1 MSRLMDAW
9 NTEIEEEKKPKT
21 AEPQTVSSPVIE
33 VPPVEPVVKKKMGR
47 PSATLDRSKIIKNV
61 TVKMTANDFIY
72 CNMLSKEMNEQG
84 LCGGDVSSL
93 IAYLIKQSRA
103 LNPEL
108 SEAAEA
114 IYKLQTTRR
123 KN

>member
-9 NTEIEEEKKPKT
+9 NTDVEEEKKPKVSELEKKSSV
-21 AEPQTVSSPVIE
+21 AEAPAK
-33 VPPVEPVVKKKMGR
+33 EPSVKKKMGR
-47 PSATLDRSKIIKNV
+47 PSATLDRTKIVKNV

-93 IAYLIKQSRA
+93 IAYLIKESRA
-103 LNPEL
+103 LNPEI

-123 KN
+123 KI

>member
-9 NTEIEEEKKPKT
+9 NTEIEEKKEPKA
-21 AEPQTVSSPVIE
+21 AESKNKPSATEIPT
-33 VPPVEPVVKKKMGR
+33 VEPAVKKKMGR
-47 PSATLDRSKIIKNV
+47 PSATLDRTKIIKNV

-93 IAYLIKQSRA
+93 IAYLIKQSMA
-103 LNPEL
+103 LNPDL
-108 SEAAEA
+108 SDAAEV
-114 IYKLQTTRR
+114 IYRLQTTRR
-123 KN
+123 RK

>member
-9 NTEIEEEKKPKT
+9 NTEVEEKKEPKSV
-21 AEPQTVSSPVIE
+21 EPQNELSGAE
-33 VPPVEPVVKKKMGR
+33 VPTVEPVVKKKMGR

-123 KN
+123 KI

>member
-9 NTEIEEEKKPKT
+9 NTEVEEKKEPKT
-21 AEPQTVSSPVIE
+21 VEPQNKPLVAE
-33 VPPVEPVVKKKMGR
+33 VQAVEPVAVKKKMGR

-61 TVKMTANDFIY
+61 TVKMTANDVIY
-72 CNMLSKEMNEQG
+72 CNMLAKEMNEQG
-84 LCGGDVSSL
+84 LCGADVSSL

-114 IYKLQTTRR
+114 IYRLQTTRHR
-123 KN
+123 K

>member
-9 NTEIEEEKKPKT
+9 NTEIEEKKEPK
-21 AEPQTVSSPVIE
+21 ADEPQKTSSVTE
-33 VPPVEPVVKKKMGR
+33 VPTVEPVVEKKKGR
-47 PSATLDRSKIIKNV
+47 PSATLDRTKIIKNV

-108 SEAAEA
+108 SDAAEA

-123 KN
+123 KI

>member
-9 NTEIEEEKKPKT
+9 NTEIEEKKEPKA
-21 AEPQTVSSPVIE
+21 AEPQNKPSVTE
-33 VPPVEPVVKKKMGR
+33 VPAVEPAVKKKMGR
-47 PSATLDRSKIIKNV
+47 PSATLDRTKIIKNV

-108 SEAAEA
+108 SDAAEA
-114 IYKLQTTRR
+114 IYRLQTTRR
-123 KN
+123 RK

>member
-9 NTEIEEEKKPKT
+9 NTEVEEEKKPKV
-21 AEPQTVSSPVIE
+21 AEPEKESSVAE
-33 VPPVEPVVKKKMGR
+33 VPAKEPSAKKKMGR

-93 IAYLIKQSRA
+93 IAYLINQSRA

-123 KN
+123 KI

>member
-9 NTEIEEEKKPKT
+9 NTEIEEKKEPK
-21 AEPQTVSSPVIE
+21 ASEPQKTPSAVE
-33 VPPVEPVVKKKMGR
+33 VPPQEPVVKKKMGR

-108 SEAAEA
+108 SDAAEA
-114 IYKLQTTRR
+114 IYKLQTTRHR
-123 KN
+123 K

>member
-9 NTEIEEEKKPKT
+9 NTDVEEEKKPKVSEPEKKSSV
-21 AEPQTVSSPVIE
+21 AEAPAK
-33 VPPVEPVVKKKMGR
+33 EPSVKKKMGR
-47 PSATLDRSKIIKNV
+47 PSATLDRTKIVKNV

-93 IAYLIKQSRA
+93 IAYLIKESRA
-103 LNPEL
+103 LNPEV

-123 KN
+123 KI

>member
-9 NTEIEEEKKPKT
+9 NTEIEEEKKPKA
-21 AEPQTVSSPVIE
+21 AEPQKVSPAPE
-33 VPPVEPVVKKKMGR
+33 VPPVEPAVKKKMGR

-108 SEAAEA
+108 SDAAEA

-123 KN
+123 KI

>member
-9 NTEIEEEKKPKT
+9 NTEIEEKKEPKA
-21 AEPQTVSSPVIE
+21 AEPQKTPLVVE
-33 VPPVEPVVKKKMGR
+33 VPPQEPVVKKKMGR

-114 IYKLQTTRR
+114 IYRLQTTRHR
-123 KN
+123 K

>member
-9 NTEIEEEKKPKT
+9 NTEIEEKKEPKA
-21 AEPQTVSSPVIE
+21 AEPQNKPSVTE
-33 VPPVEPVVKKKMGR
+33 VPTVEPAVKKKMGR
-47 PSATLDRSKIIKNV
+47 PSATLDRTKIIKNV
-61 TVKMTANDFIY
+61 TVKMAANDFIY

-108 SEAAEA
+108 SDAAEA
-114 IYKLQTTRR
+114 IYRLQTTRR
-123 KN
+123 KK

>member
-9 NTEIEEEKKPKT
+9 NTDVEEEKKPKVSELEKKSSV
-21 AEPQTVSSPVIE
+21 AEAPAKAPS
-33 VPPVEPVVKKKMGR
+33 VKKKMGR
-47 PSATLDRSKIIKNV
+47 PSATLDRTKIVKNV

-93 IAYLIKQSRA
+93 IAYLIKESRT
-103 LNPEL
+103 LNPEV

-123 KN
+123 KI

>member
-9 NTEIEEEKKPKT
+9 NTEIEEKKEPKA
-21 AEPQTVSSPVIE
+21 AESKNKPSVTEIPT
-33 VPPVEPVVKKKMGR
+33 VEPAVKKKMGR
-47 PSATLDRSKIIKNV
+47 PSATLDRTKIIKNV

-108 SEAAEA
+108 SDAAEA
-114 IYKLQTTRR
+114 IYKLQTTRHR
-123 KN
+123 K

>member
-9 NTEIEEEKKPKT
+9 NTEIEEKKSKA
-21 AEPQTVSSPVIE
+21 AEPQKVSPAPE
-33 VPPVEPVVKKKMGR
+33 VPLVEPAVKKKMGR

-108 SEAAEA
+108 SDAAEA
-114 IYKLQTTRR
+114 IYKLQTTRHR
-123 KN
+123 K

>member
-9 NTEIEEEKKPKT
+9 NTEVEEKKEPKPV
-21 AEPQTVSSPVIE
+21 EPQTKPSVAE
-33 VPPVEPVVKKKMGR
+33 VPATEPVVVKKKMGR

-61 TVKMTANDFIY
+61 TVKMTANDVIY
-72 CNMLSKEMNEQG
+72 CNMLAKEMNGQG
-84 LCGGDVSSL
+84 LCGADVSSL

-114 IYKLQTTRR
+114 IYRLQTTRR
-123 KN
+123 RK

>member
-1 MSRLMDAW
+1 MM
-9 NTEIEEEKKPKT
+9 
-21 AEPQTVSSPVIE
+21 
-33 VPPVEPVVKKKMGR
+33 
-47 PSATLDRSKIIKNV
+47 
-61 TVKMTANDFIY
+61 ANDFIY
-72 CNMLSKEMNEQG
+72 CNMLSKEMHEQC

-103 LNPEL
+103 LNSEL
-108 SEAAEA
+108 SDAAGA

>member
-9 NTEIEEEKKPKT
+9 NTEIEEKKEPKA
-21 AEPQTVSSPVIE
+21 AES
-33 VPPVEPVVKKKMGR
+33 KNK
-47 PSATLDRSKIIKNV
+47 PSATEIPTV
-61 TVKMTANDFIY
+61 EPAVKMTANDFIY

-108 SEAAEA
+108 SDAAEA
-114 IYKLQTTRR
+114 IYRLQTTRR
-123 KN
+123 RK

>member
-9 NTEIEEEKKPKT
+9 NTEIDEKKEPKA
-21 AEPQTVSSPVIE
+21 AEPQNKPSVTE
-33 VPPVEPVVKKKMGR
+33 VPTVEPAVKKKMGR
-47 PSATLDRSKIIKNV
+47 PSATLDRTKIIKNV

-108 SEAAEA
+108 SDAAEA
-114 IYKLQTTRR
+114 IYRLQTTRR
-123 KN
+123 RK

>member
-9 NTEIEEEKKPKT
+9 NTEIAEKKEPKA
-21 AEPQTVSSPVIE
+21 AEPQNKPSVTE
-33 VPPVEPVVKKKMGR
+33 VPVVEPAVKKKMGR
-47 PSATLDRSKIIKNV
+47 PSATLDRTKIIKNV

-93 IAYLIKQSRA
+93 FAYLIKQSRA

-108 SEAAEA
+108 SDAAEA
-114 IYKLQTTRR
+114 IYRLQTTRR
-123 KN
+123 RK

>member
-9 NTEIEEEKKPKT
+9 NTEIEEKKESK
-21 AEPQTVSSPVIE
+21 ASEPQKTPSVVE
-33 VPPVEPVVKKKMGR
+33 VPPQEPVVKKKMGR

-123 KN
+123 KK

>member
-9 NTEIEEEKKPKT
+9 NTEIEEKKEPKA
-21 AEPQTVSSPVIE
+21 AEPQKKPSVME
-33 VPPVEPVVKKKMGR
+33 VPAVEPAVKKKMGR
-47 PSATLDRSKIIKNV
+47 PSATLDRTKIIKNV

-108 SEAAEA
+108 SDAAEA
-114 IYKLQTTRR
+114 IYRLQTTRR
-123 KN
+123 KK

>member
-9 NTEIEEEKKPKT
+9 NTEIEEKKQPKA
-21 AEPQTVSSPVIE
+21 AEPQNKPSVAE
-33 VPPVEPVVKKKMGR
+33 VPAVEPAVKKKMGR
-47 PSATLDRSKIIKNV
+47 PSATLDRTKIIKNV

-108 SEAAEA
+108 SDAAEA
-114 IYKLQTTRR
+114 IYRLQTTRR
-123 KN
+123 KK

>member
-9 NTEIEEEKKPKT
+9 NTEIEEKKEPKA
-21 AEPQTVSSPVIE
+21 AEPQNKPSVVE
-33 VPPVEPVVKKKMGR
+33 VPAVEPAVKKKMGR
-47 PSATLDRSKIIKNV
+47 PSATLDRTKIIKNV

-108 SEAAEA
+108 SDAAEA

-123 KN
+123 KI

>member
-9 NTEIEEEKKPKT
+9 NTEIEEKKEPKA
-21 AEPQTVSSPVIE
+21 AEPQNKPSVTE
-33 VPPVEPVVKKKMGR
+33 VPAVEPTVKKKMGR
-47 PSATLDRSKIIKNV
+47 PSATLDRTKIIKNV

-108 SEAAEA
+108 SDAAEA
-114 IYKLQTTRR
+114 IYRLQTTRR
-123 KN
+123 RK

>member
-9 NTEIEEEKKPKT
+9 NTEIEEKEEPKA
-21 AEPQTVSSPVIE
+21 AEPQNKPSVVE
-33 VPPVEPVVKKKMGR
+33 VPAVEPAVKKKMGR
-47 PSATLDRSKIIKNV
+47 PSATLDRTKIIKNV

-108 SEAAEA
+108 SDAAEA

-123 KN
+123 KI

>member
-9 NTEIEEEKKPKT
+9 NTEVEEKKEPK
-21 AEPQTVSSPVIE
+21 PVETQEKPSVVE
-33 VPPVEPVVKKKMGR
+33 VLATEPVVAKKKMGR

-61 TVKMTANDFIY
+61 TVKMTANDVIY

-84 LCGGDVSSL
+84 LCGADVSSL

-114 IYKLQTTRR
+114 IYRLQTTRR
-123 KN
+123 IK

>member
-9 NTEIEEEKKPKT
+9 NTEIEEKKGPKA
-21 AEPQTVSSPVIE
+21 AEPQKTPSVTE
-33 VPPVEPVVKKKMGR
+33 VPAVETAVKKKMGR
-47 PSATLDRSKIIKNV
+47 PSATLDRTKIIKNV

-108 SEAAEA
+108 SDAAEA
-114 IYKLQTTRR
+114 IYRLQTTRHR
-123 KN
+123 K

>member
-9 NTEIEEEKKPKT
+9 NTEVEEKMEPKSVKPQN
-21 AEPQTVSSPVIE
+21 EPSGTE
-33 VPPVEPVVKKKMGR
+33 VPAVEPVVKKKMGR

-114 IYKLQTTRR
+114 IYKLQTARR
-123 KN
+123 KI

>member
-9 NTEIEEEKKPKT
+9 NTEIEEKKEPKA
-21 AEPQTVSSPVIE
+21 AEPQNKPSVTE
-33 VPPVEPVVKKKMGR
+33 VPAVEPAVKKKMGR
-47 PSATLDRSKIIKNV
+47 PSATLDRTKIIKNV

-108 SEAAEA
+108 SDAAEA
-114 IYKLQTTRR
+114 IYRLQTTRR
-123 KN
+123 KK

>member
-9 NTEIEEEKKPKT
+9 NTEIEEKKEPKA
-21 AEPQTVSSPVIE
+21 AESKNKPSATEIPT
-33 VPPVEPVVKKKMGR
+33 VEPAVKKKMGR
-47 PSATLDRSKIIKNV
+47 PSATLDRTKIIKNV

-108 SEAAEA
+108 SDAAEA
-114 IYKLQTTRR
+114 IYRLQTTRR
-123 KN
+123 RK

>member
-9 NTEIEEEKKPKT
+9 NTEIEEKKEPKA
-21 AEPQTVSSPVIE
+21 AEPQKMPSVTE
-33 VPPVEPVVKKKMGR
+33 VPAVEPAVKKKMGR
-47 PSATLDRSKIIKNV
+47 PSATLDRTKIIKNV

-108 SEAAEA
+108 SDAAEA
-114 IYKLQTTRR
+114 IYRLQTTRR
-123 KN
+123 RK

>member
-9 NTEIEEEKKPKT
+9 NTEIEEEKKEPKA
-21 AEPQTVSSPVIE
+21 AEPQKTSSVTE
-33 VPPVEPVVKKKMGR
+33 VPTVEPVVKKKMGR
-47 PSATLDRSKIIKNV
+47 PSATLDRTKIIKNV

-108 SEAAEA
+108 SDAAEA

-123 KN
+123 KI

>member
-1 MSRLMDAW
+1 MDAW
-9 NTEIEEEKKPKT
+9 NTEIEEKKEPKA
-21 AEPQTVSSPVIE
+21 AEPQNKPSVTE
-33 VPPVEPVVKKKMGR
+33 VPAVEPAVKKKMGR
-47 PSATLDRSKIIKNV
+47 PSATLDRTKIIKNV

-108 SEAAEA
+108 SDAAEA
-114 IYKLQTTRR
+114 IYRLQTTRR
-123 KN
+123 RK

>member
-1 MSRLMDAW
+1 MDAW
-9 NTEIEEEKKPKT
+9 NTEVEEKKEPKPV
-21 AEPQTVSSPVIE
+21 EPQTKPSVAE
-33 VPPVEPVVKKKMGR
+33 VPATEPVVVKKKMGR

-61 TVKMTANDFIY
+61 TVKMTANDVIY
-72 CNMLSKEMNEQG
+72 CNMLAKEMNEQG
-84 LCGGDVSSL
+84 LCGADVSSL

-114 IYKLQTTRR
+114 IYRLQTTRR
-123 KN
+123 RK